1 MDKYDRLPSRTERN
15 KELYN
20 TYENQTYDKF
30 DINSN
35 QEVLKDNARK
45 INVDQIRDIL
55 DKKYNDNAP
64 KRRTIDIRFNEKE
77 LKEEEKEDTKEY
89 DLNEILN
96 KAKKDSDFN
105 YDRAKLNTASD
116 INKIVNEVKSK
127 YPNREDTEES
137 KELVELIKTVTILEL
152 ENSKKDADLLGLS
165 DTMSIPKDKIVP
177 DNENTFYTGELK
189 VKDNDFEDFSDIE
202 SSIKSNNIMIK
213 ILIFIFILVAIA
225 IGVVVANSLFEL
237 GLF

>member
-96 KAKKDSDFN
+96 KAKKESDFN
-105 YDRAKLNTASD
+105 YDRAKLNSASD

-137 KELVELIKTVTILEL
+137 KELVELIKTVTRLEL
-152 ENSKKDADLLGLS
+152 ENSKKDADLL
-165 DTMSIPKDKIVP
+165 
-177 DNENTFYTGELK
+177 
-189 VKDNDFEDFSDIE
+189 
-202 SSIKSNNIMIK
+202 
-213 ILIFIFILVAIA
+213 
-225 IGVVVANSLFEL
+225 
-237 GLF
+237 